1 MPPSPRPLSWPVAGT
16 LPPVTRPTHP
26 KILATIF
33 LSPCPPSSGIW
44 MSLCHP
50 VTHHPS
56 PSIPATPAPN
66 HRMSWPGLG
75 PRLTKADTA
84 SPLLTSEADTKL
96 MTRAGRKP
104 HKPESQSLS
113 DGADTHLGAGR
124 TSEAVTPGS
133 SPGEGVGEPWTEGGA
148 QGMLQGELGSPK
160 KTPETGELGRYRN
173 RQWSPQQTVGAA
185 DGGAS
190 LPTSCL
196 PTQAHRSPRCPKSH
210 FS

>member
-1 MPPSPRPLSWPVAGT
+1 MGPISFPPLSLPLCPCQPATPSLLEPQKLQGKVNGWPREHFLCPHPPCPLSWPVAGT
-16 LPPVTRPTHP
+16 LPPVTRPMHP

-66 HRMSWPGLG
+66 HRLSWPGLG
-75 PRLTKADTA
+75 PRLTKADAA
-84 SPLLTSEADTKL
+84 SPVLTSEADTKL

-113 DGADTHLGAGR
+113 DGTDTHLG
-124 TSEAVTPGS
+124 AVTPGS
-133 SPGEGVGEPWTEGGA
+133 SPGEGVGEPRTEGGA
-148 QGMLQGELGSPK
+148 RGPLQREVGSQ

-173 RQWSPQQTVGAA
+173 
-185 DGGAS
+185 
-190 LPTSCL
+190 
-196 PTQAHRSPRCPKSH
+196 
-210 FS
+210 